1 MTTKVSTDVI
11 QSSAITN
18 DKITSL
24 ATTKLT
30 GTINNEQIASVA
42 TSKLTGT
49 ISNAQLAG
57 SITNDKITSLAAS
70 KLTGALP
77 AIDGSNLT
85 GVEADIFAGAT
96 YQNQTGVARGTNYT
110 NNYGKTIYIKARGDN
125 DENSQ
130 QFLVGGV
137 EIDSIYGTG
146 WFGGIVPPGAVWRIN
161 SNANGVNFTVKI
173 LR

>member
-11 QSSAITN
+11 ELGAITN

-24 ATTKLT
+24 AASKLT
-30 GTINNEQIASVA
+30 GTISNEQIASIA

-85 GVEADIFAGAT
+85 GVEPPTDYNAVGTYRLIGISTPYVNSTSALFNGIGNTFTSNDYGLSSSQTWRLMGGTVIGTTGAL
-96 YQNQTGVARGTNYT
+96 GSTNY
-110 NNYGKTIYIKARGDN
+110 NHTI
-125 DENSQ
+125 
-130 QFLVGGV
+130 L
-137 EIDSIYGTG
+137 
-146 WFGGIVPPGAVWRIN
+146 
-161 SNANGVNFTVKI
+161 I
-173 LR
+173 LRVS